1 MAQPF
6 KIARGHVTVFGG
18 SGFVGRHLVS
28 RLAKGGAVI
37 RVAVR
42 DTEGA
47 SFLKTFGD
55 AGQIVPV
62 AADILDEERV
72 AAAVSGVGAV
82 VNLVGIMFKRGRHT
96 FEAIHHQG
104 AARVA
109 AAAKAAGAQRLVH
122 VSAIGVSRD
131 SDSVYGRTK
140 AAGEAAVLEAF
151 PEATVV
157 RPSVI
162 FGPED
167 DFFNLFAAIARL
179 SPVLPVFGSA
189 PKASF
194 ARGRLPTVDLFGGGG
209 PKFQPVY
216 VGDVAD
222 AIVKCLEDP
231 ATQGKTYEL
240 GGPRVYTFKELMEL
254 LLTVLERR
262 RLLVPLPFF
271 VLNIDAAMLELLRLR
286 VITRDQVRLLRRDS
300 VVGPQALT
308 FADLGID
315 PKTAEIILPT
325 YLERFRRSGRFAYRR
340 RT

>member
-6 KIARGHVTVFGG
+6 KIAIGHVTVFGG
-18 SGFVGRHLVS
+18 SGFVGRHLIS

-47 SFLKTFGD
+47 SFLKTFGN

-62 AADILDEERV
+62 AADILDDEQV

-82 VNLVGIMFKRGRHT
+82 VNLVGIMFERGRHT
-96 FEAIHHQG
+96 FEAVHHRG

-122 VSAIGVSRD
+122 VSAIGASSE
-131 SDSVYGRTK
+131 SDSAYGRTK

-151 PEATVV
+151 GQATVV

-179 SPVLPVFGSA
+179 SPVLPVFGAA
-189 PKASF
+189 PKPSF
-194 ARGRLPTVDLFGGGG
+194 APGRLPTVDLFGGGG
-209 PKFQPVY
+209 PKLQPVY

-231 ATQGKTYEL
+231 ATEGKTYEL

-262 RLLVPLPFF
+262 RLLVPVPFF
-271 VLNIDAAMLELLRLR
+271 VLTVDAAMLELLRLR
-286 VITRDQVRLLRRDS
+286 VITRDQVRLLRRDN
-300 VVGPQALT
+300 VVAPQALA
-308 FADLGID
+308 FADLGIA

-325 YLERFRRSGRFAYRR
+325 YLERFRRSGRFASRR